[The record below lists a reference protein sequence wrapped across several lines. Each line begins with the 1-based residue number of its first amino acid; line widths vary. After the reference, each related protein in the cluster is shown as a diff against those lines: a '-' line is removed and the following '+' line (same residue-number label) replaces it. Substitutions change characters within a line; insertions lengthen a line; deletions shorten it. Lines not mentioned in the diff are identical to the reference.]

1 MANGMNHN
9 YDTTADYK
17 EKLFHRSES
26 VPHVTQ
32 RIVEMLDLIEQRVE
46 LLREHASAMETERET
61 LISMLSS
68 IKSNKDLSLA
78 SEGKFF
84 FSPAN
89 VGECNISLAA
99 KHLQH

>member
-1 MANGMNHN
+1 MASFVNNNHE
-9 YDTTADYK
+9 TKSEYK

-68 IKSNKDLSLA
+68 IRSNKDLSLA
-78 SEGKFF
+78 SEGKVHLFLPFLF
-84 FSPAN
+84 FSL
-89 VGECNISLAA
+89 VFL
-99 KHLQH
+99 

>member
-9 YDTTADYK
+9 HETAAEYR
-17 EKLFHRSES
+17 EKLFHRAES

-78 SEGKFF
+78 SEGKILP
-84 FSPAN
+84 SPFRVDN
-89 VGECNISLAA
+89 VTVLF
-99 KHLQH
+99 